1 VKVAESRGAPTP
13 MRSRRVFVRRAAPVL
28 GLFVALFGCASREL
42 SPPPADPNPMDRE
55 TYHIGVNDRIQVS
68 VWRNEDLSV
77 TVPVRP
83 DGKISVPLIDDVQ
96 AEGLTAMEL
105 KEVITRELAEYI
117 TAPDVTVIV
126 SEMRSKGCSVIGAV
140 ANNTRIPLTGELRVL
155 EAIALVGG
163 FTTFADKS
171 DIRIV
176 RRGENGSETEFRFDY
191 DAYIKGRAPGTNIV
205 LQDGDTII
213 VPD

>member
-1 VKVAESRGAPTP
+1 MALGGVRPVWI
-13 MRSRRVFVRRAAPVL
+13 RRVAPAI
-28 GLFVALFGCASREL
+28 GLALALAGCASREL
-42 SPPPADPNPMDRE
+42 SAPPTDPDPMDRQA
-55 TYHIGVNDRIQVS
+55 YVIGVNDKIQIS
-68 VWRNEDLSV
+68 VWRNNDLSIN
-77 TVPVRP
+77 VPVRS

-126 SEMRSKGCSVIGAV
+126 SEMRSKGFSIIGAV
-140 ANNTRIPLTGELRVL
+140 GRNTRIPLTGEVRVL

-176 RRGENGSETEFRFDY
+176 RRGDNGEETEFRFDY